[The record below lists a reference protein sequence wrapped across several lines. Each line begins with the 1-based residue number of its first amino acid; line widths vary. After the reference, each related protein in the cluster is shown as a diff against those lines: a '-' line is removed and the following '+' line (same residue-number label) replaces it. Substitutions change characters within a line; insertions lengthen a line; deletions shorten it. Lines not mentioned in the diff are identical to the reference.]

1 LKFHATFLKGNIMS
15 RSELLNQLFA
25 LEERRQEYFDQGLWD
40 KVDFIQLCI
49 DDTQDAIK
57 ALS

>member
-1 LKFHATFLKGNIMS
+1 MGRCPFPKGNIMS
-15 RSELLNQLFA
+15 RSELLDQLFA
-25 LEERRQEYFDQGLWD
+25 LKEQRQECFDQGLWD

-49 DDTQDAIK
+49 DDTNDAIK